1 MDKWLSVRLRTKWFW
16 VRITLLSLMMKRARI
31 FNKIIM
37 RGIKFRKKF
46 RNGLTE
52 IKKLCKFY
60 FSFGK
65 GFWNS
70 KNKSL
75 HFGSNFAYSS
85 GVDLQFCNRH
95 WRCNIRS
102 RKPTWVSVLILDFK
116 YKNCKYCLYYQR
128 RRLLYIYIHF
138 SIKVL
143 MKILK

>member
-31 FNKIIM
+31 FSKIIM

-60 FSFGK
+60 FSFRK

-85 GVDLQFCNRH
+85 VVDLQFCNRH
-95 WRCNIRS
+95 WRYNIRS
-102 RKPTWVSVLILDFK
+102 RKPTWVSVLIPDFK

-128 RRLLYIYIHF
+128 RRLLYIYSF
-138 SIKVL
+138 
-143 MKILK
+143 

>member
-1 MDKWLSVRLRTKWFW
+1 
-16 VRITLLSLMMKRARI
+16 MMKRARI

-60 FSFGK
+60 FSFRK

-85 GVDLQFCNRH
+85 VVDLQFCNRH
-95 WRCNIRS
+95 WRYNIRS
-102 RKPTWVSVLILDFK
+102 RNRLGYLFLFRILNTKIANIVCIIKEEGF
-116 YKNCKYCLYYQR
+116 
-128 RRLLYIYIHF
+128 YIYIHF
-138 SIKVL
+138 DENP
-143 MKILK
+143 KISPSVED